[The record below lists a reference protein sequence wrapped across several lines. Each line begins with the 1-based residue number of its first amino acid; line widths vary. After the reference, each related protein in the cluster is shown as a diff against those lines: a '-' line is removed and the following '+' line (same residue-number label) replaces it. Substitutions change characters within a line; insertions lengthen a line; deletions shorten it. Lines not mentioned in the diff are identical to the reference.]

1 MSNYQIIKKM
11 KILTLIIKQ
20 KFFDEI
26 VNGRKTIEY
35 RDVTRTSAKK
45 LVLTDEN
52 GRLIENQE
60 SDVSPYYPKEY
71 DAIRFYVGYQKER
84 DTALFKVKKI
94 VNKAILTDDGKFIYD
109 GDPQSADF
117 FVFSVN
123 EYYLGEAIEVKHKN
137 K

>member
-1 MSNYQIIKKM
+1 M

-26 VNGRKTIEY
+26 VNGRKSIEY
-35 RDVTRTSAKK
+35 RDVTRTNAKK
-45 LVLTDEN
+45 LVQTDEN
-52 GRLIENQE
+52 GYLIENQE
-60 SDVSPYYPKEY
+60 SNVSPYYPKNY
-71 DAIRFYVGYQKER
+71 DAIRFYVGYQKDR
-84 DTALFKVKKI
+84 DTALIKVKNV
-94 VNKAILTDDGKFIYD
+94 VNKAVLTDDGKFIYD

-123 EYYLGEAIEVKHKN
+123 EYYLGEAIEIKRKS